1 MAIGG
6 TCCQKPTKPFY
17 ELLVHNQVIMHI
29 LISQQ
34 PVVYCR
40 VKLQESNSYRQCH
53 ECKFCEFEPS
63 NSIVVPDSFP
73 STITGSRNGLLSII
87 DYHAQCDIFKGK
99 INLDY

>member
-1 MAIGG
+1 MGG

-17 ELLVHNQVIMHI
+17 ELHVRNQVIMHI

-34 PVVYCR
+34 PMVYCR
-40 VKLQESNSYRQCH
+40 VKFQESNSYRQCH

-63 NSIVVPDSFP
+63 NLKGVVPDSFL

-87 DYHAQCDIFKGK
+87 NHHAQCDIFKGK
-99 INLDY
+99 INLHY